1 MGSTLRLA
9 LLGCGEGARQHH
21 LPLLR
26 RLPGVELAVVAD
38 PAASARDAAARIA
51 PEADVVEDWTEA
63 LAIPGLDAA
72 VICLPNAL
80 HAAAAIGAFE
90 RGVNVYVEKP
100 LATTLDDAERVVA
113 ARSAAG
119 LVGMMGFNYRFN
131 RVYRSAREV
140 LASGRLGPLV
150 AARTAFTLAR
160 TELPEWKRSRAHGGG
175 ALLDLASHH
184 VDLAR
189 WLLEDEVADV
199 SAALRSRHSEDDTAL
214 LELRFAGGPVVQSL
228 FGYGIVE
235 EERFEVYGEAAR
247 LVVDRR
253 RYQAAV
259 VEPVG
264 AGRLAR
270 ATSLLRDLAHVGR
283 IAEKRFTP
291 GHEPSHRDALGAFVS
306 SVRAGTPA
314 SPSLQDGLVCA
325 AVLEAAERAAA
336 GGGRA
341 QPASTLTASVGLRG

>member
-1 MGSTLRLA
+1 
-9 LLGCGEGARQHH
+9 
-21 LPLLR
+21 
-26 RLPGVELAVVAD
+26 
-38 PAASARDAAARIA
+38 
-51 PEADVVEDWTEA
+51 
-63 LAIPGLDAA
+63 
-72 VICLPNAL
+72 
-80 HAAAAIGAFE
+80 
-90 RGVNVYVEKP
+90 
-100 LATTLDDAERVVA
+100 
-113 ARSAAG
+113 
-119 LVGMMGFNYRFN
+119 MMGFNYRFN